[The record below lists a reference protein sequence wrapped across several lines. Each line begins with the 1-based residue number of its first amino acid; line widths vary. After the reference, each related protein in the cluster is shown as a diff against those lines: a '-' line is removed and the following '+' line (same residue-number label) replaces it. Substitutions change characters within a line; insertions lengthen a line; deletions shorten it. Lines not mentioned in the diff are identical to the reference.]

1 MEKTLGQEYSD
12 PAERI
17 SFLSD
22 NAEKKEEIDY
32 NKPLTQ
38 DELEGLKDDLATNSI
53 KLGDVEEQKKDSD
66 KAFKDQ
72 IDGFKDHIKDDAEK
86 LKYKSVQVTENCFK
100 FVDEEAHEIGYYNH
114 EGVLVYSRPARSGE
128 IQGNLFKTIKGGK
141 NGTED

>member
-1 MEKTLGQEYSD
+1 MTSL
-12 PAERI
+12 
-17 SFLSD
+17 
-22 NAEKKEEIDY
+22 
-32 NKPLTQ
+32 
-38 DELEGLKDDLATNSI
+38 TNSI

-72 IDGFKDHIKDDAEK
+72 IDGFKRSVSRDDAEK
-86 LKYKSVQVTENCFK
+86 LKYKSVQVTEDCFK
-100 FVDEEAHEIGYYNH
+100 FVDEETHEIGYYNH